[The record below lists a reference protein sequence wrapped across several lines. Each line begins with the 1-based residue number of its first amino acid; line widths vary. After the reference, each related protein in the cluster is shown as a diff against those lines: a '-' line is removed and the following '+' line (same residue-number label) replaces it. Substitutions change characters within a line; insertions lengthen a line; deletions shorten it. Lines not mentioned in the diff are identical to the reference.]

1 MDLQTPFFM
10 EIWPSE
16 KSGDTLCSP
25 APIGLNFLFMVH
37 AFLLLFYGR
46 SNDIPKNQVSPSGVD
61 ESIRNND
68 LGKFTFFVN
77 HRLLMAESVI
87 KISAKRTAKRFQS
100 CAEFKILKIEC
111 FYFYWFFICLFGGFS
126 KKKLTP
132 FVLNCHTV

>member
-1 MDLQTPFFM
+1 MLP
-10 EIWPSE
+10 P
-16 KSGDTLCSP
+16 
-25 APIGLNFLFMVH
+25 PIELNFLFMVQ

-77 HRLLMAESVI
+77 HSLLMAESV
-87 KISAKRTAKRFQS
+87 SAKRTAKRFQS

-111 FYFYWFFICLFGGFS
+111 LYFYWFFICLFGGFFL
-126 KKKLTP
+126 KKIDTLCFELSNSIESSLRSLSTR
-132 FVLNCHTV
+132 